1 MSIDTARA
9 AQANIRGIVG
19 GSASG
24 LVRVPEIEND
34 STEDAIRKLQIQ
46 IFTLT
51 DAVADLVKEIDRL
64 NSR

>member
-1 MSIDTARA
+1 MSIETARA
-9 AQANIRGIVG
+9 AQANIQGIL
-19 GSASG
+19 GSQATS

-34 STEDAIRKLQIQ
+34 STPDAIRKLQIQ

-64 NSR
+64 NGR